1 MTRETLYNIRKFL
14 VKARVASHTE
24 EQEFFEAL
32 EALDRMIKT
41 TPSQR
46 IPQQV
51 NWCYDRRVQTYDGAS
66 HLAWRTFG
74 EHRLDADSRHRTWPC
89 CSSLRRLVV
98 TWRQT
103 KPHGYRPIIYWWVIR
118 PHSCYPI
125 EDGWANKNLVLTVD
139 THTNVRYSIT
149 SIKYEKGNTWTS
161 RYNA

>member
-51 NWCYDRRVQTYDGAS
+51 N
-66 HLAWRTFG
+66 
-74 EHRLDADSRHRTWPC
+74 
-89 CSSLRRLVV
+89 
-98 TWRQT
+98 
-103 KPHGYRPIIYWWVIR
+103 
-118 PHSCYPI
+118 
-125 EDGWANKNLVLTVD
+125 
-139 THTNVRYSIT
+139 
-149 SIKYEKGNTWTS
+149 
-161 RYNA
+161 